1 MNPPLNPPL
10 KPHILVVEDQ
20 SDILKTLQGFLSR
33 EGYRVSVAADGL
45 SALELF
51 HQSRPDLILL
61 DQMLPQLSGLELL
74 RHIRTVSQ
82 TPVLF
87 LTAKASEAELLEG
100 FRAGADDYIT
110 KPFRIHEVL
119 ARVEAVLKRVTPE
132 SSTSPSLG
140 ATLEG
145 TLGLRVLLERREVWL
160 NQETLELTV
169 SEFEVLVKLLQVPGR
184 VFTRLELLQAL
195 SNERDTL
202 ERTIDTHI
210 KNLRRKL
217 GHHPALET
225 VFGVGYRYV
234 L

>member
-1 MNPPLNPPL
+1 M

-74 RHIRTVSQ
+74 RHIRAVSQ

-119 ARVEAVLKRVTPE
+119 ARVEAVLKRITPE

-217 GHHPALET
+217 GYHPALET